1 MSFISVSLD
10 AGDLQKTQDALRN
23 VFGPNGNA
31 GLSKVLGEALE
42 KAIWPA
48 YLRLRE
54 LTPMG
59 PTGNLRRAVDYKVV
73 EYPKNGGAVGL
84 VGYQQSQKE
93 KGTATA
99 GSVRLGKKRGFHQ
112 WWLEFGTKERVVE
125 AFSNKPYM
133 RKSHTRR
140 MKSGKVAVVLGH
152 EVKAGQGAVI
162 ASSLGARGPFEI
174 NPDGTK
180 SQPYAFFMK
189 GKKGQAA
196 LRIPATPAGGRAGRP
211 PVQTA
216 LTQTQGRIG
225 EILRREL
232 GIALDA
238 ALAKVALSGT
248 GTITGAIEAAGG

>member
-1 MSFISVSLD
+1 MSFIAISLD
-10 AGDLQKTQDALRN
+10 AGDLQRAQDALRN

-42 KAIWPA
+42 RAIWPA

-54 LTPMG
+54 VAPMG
-59 PTGNLRRAVDYKVV
+59 PTGNLKRAVHYKVE

-84 VGYQQSQKE
+84 VGYRQSQKE

-99 GSVRLGKKRGFHQ
+99 GSVRLGKERGFHQ
-112 WWLEFGTKERVVE
+112 WWLEFGTKERVVTKI
-125 AFSNKPYM
+125 SNKPFQ
-133 RKSHTRR
+133 RKAHTRR
-140 MKSGKVAVVLGH
+140 MKSGKVASISAHQV
-152 EVKAGQGAVI
+152 AGQGAII
-162 ASSLGARGPFEI
+162 ASSLAARGPFDI

-189 GKKGQAA
+189 GKKGQGA
-196 LRIPATPAGGRAGRP
+196 LRIPATPLGGRAGRP

-216 LTQTQGRIG
+216 LTQTQGQIG

>member
-1 MSFISVSLD
+1 VSFIAISLD
-10 AGDLQKTQDALRN
+10 AGDLQRAQDALRN
-23 VFGPNGNA
+23 VFGPDGNA
-31 GLSKVLGEALE
+31 GLANVMKAALE
-42 KAIWPA
+42 KAIKPA

-54 LTPMG
+54 LTPIG
-59 PTGNLRRAVDYKVV
+59 PTGNLERAASSKVV
-73 EYPKNGGAVGL
+73 MYRKNGGAVGL
-84 VGYQQSQKE
+84 VGYRQSQKE

-99 GSVRLGKKRGFHQ
+99 GSVRLGKERGFHQ
-112 WWLEFGTKERVVE
+112 WWLEFGTKERVVTKV
-125 AFSNKPYM
+125 SNKPFQ
-133 RKSHTRR
+133 RKAHTRR
-140 MKSGKVAVVLGH
+140 MKSGKVAAISAHQV
-152 EVKAGQGAVI
+152 AGQGAII
-162 ASSLGARGPFEI
+162 ASSLAARGPFDI

-189 GKKGQAA
+189 GKKGQGAI
-196 LRIPATPAGGRAGRP
+196 RIPATPAGGRAGRP

-216 LTQTQGRIG
+216 LTQTQGQIG